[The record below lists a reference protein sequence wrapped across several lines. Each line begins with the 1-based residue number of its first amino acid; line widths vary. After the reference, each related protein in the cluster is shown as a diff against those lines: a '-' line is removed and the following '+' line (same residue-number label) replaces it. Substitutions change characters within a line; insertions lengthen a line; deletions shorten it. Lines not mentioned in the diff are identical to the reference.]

1 MKMKAKMRIF
11 IIEFIDPLLKFTAMG
26 LSLTCIVAG
35 LETEDIPTLILGC
48 CNCLLICFMIA
59 NTYWEEDRD
68 E

>member
-1 MKMKAKMRIF
+1 MKTKMKTF
-11 IIEFIDPLLKFTAMG
+11 IVEFIDPLLRFTAIG
-26 LSLTCIVAG
+26 LSLTCIIAG
-35 LETEDIPTLILGC
+35 LERKDILTFIFGC